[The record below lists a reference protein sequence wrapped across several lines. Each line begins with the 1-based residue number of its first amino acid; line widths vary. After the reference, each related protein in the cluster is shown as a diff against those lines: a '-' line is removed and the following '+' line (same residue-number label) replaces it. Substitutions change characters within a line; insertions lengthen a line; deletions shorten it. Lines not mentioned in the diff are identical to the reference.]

1 MAEAVV
7 GNVRVMVGQWSN
19 CPRGSELG
27 KVEMCG
33 VWRFFGGGWWE

>member
-33 VWRFFGGGWWE
+33 VEVIGGGRWE